1 MQCQVSSE
9 TGTRANDGG
18 DLLTRNKAC
27 QLGDDDYCDDCDDND
42 DYGASSGQLHTCFAS
57 CSVVNGESGCW

>member
-18 DLLTRNKAC
+18 DLLTRNKSC
-27 QLGDDDYCDDCDDND
+27 QLGDDDYCDDCDDNVD
-42 DYGASSGQLHTCFAS
+42 DCDDDD
-57 CSVVNGESGCW
+57 